1 MRSAGCLFALG
12 LIMAVPAPAMTKAF
26 LASVPGGGVTMSIVV
41 TLPVRVPQQELGS
54 GTWFDQVVPESA
66 FGIVGQRGAALS
78 LFLADPFTVPLAGAG
93 GVALTLAIA
102 GRRRHR
108 RMLAWGYV
116 PPESLLRRLLALL
129 R

>member
-12 LIMAVPAPAMTKAF
+12 LVMAVPAPAMTNAF
-26 LASVPGGGVTMSIVV
+26 LASVPGGVATMSIVV
-41 TLPVRVPQQELGS
+41 TLPVRVPQHELGS
-54 GTWFDQVVPESA
+54 GTWFDQVAPEPA